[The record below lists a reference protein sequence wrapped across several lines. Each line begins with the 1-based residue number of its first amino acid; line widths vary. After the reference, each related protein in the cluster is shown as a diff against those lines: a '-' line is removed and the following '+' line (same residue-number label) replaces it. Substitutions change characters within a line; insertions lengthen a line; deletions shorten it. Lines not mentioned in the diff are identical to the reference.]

1 MIYRFLSFLF
11 VLTLTGALVGCA
23 SPVKQGLDLGD
34 PASIVDAPAPATV
47 SQGEGI
53 KVVAM
58 PLKQS
63 VELGEPVY
71 LAVQVTNMR
80 GEPVSLIGSLK
91 PGEGLIEVYSI
102 GANGEKKILL
112 PLSASD
118 FSGSTTLGPD
128 QTAGEVFPIFF
139 GANGWNFNEA
149 GEYRISVQLEVPAEG
164 GFSAFAS
171 EPAVIK
177 VGSSKAGK
185 ALVSVDNPSNMEAGK
200 FLLWRRGDHLEAGI
214 KFLTTLSEQ
223 HPNSALSS
231 YISAA
236 RVQSYSEP
244 FANYTL
250 KEVRAP
256 DCEQANALRKTVNM
270 NVLPEN
276 LLIEDFIAQAHC
288 HAESQNWDAARE
300 ALDAGSRLA
309 SDRPEFRAY
318 SRSIEEMQKRLSKY
332 LK

>member
-1 MIYRFLSFLF
+1 MNFRLLSFLF
-11 VLTLTGALVGCA
+11 VLTLSGAMIGCT

-71 LAVQVTNMR
+71 LAVQVTNMMQ
-80 GEPVSLIGSLK
+80 EPVDFTGSLK

-118 FSGSTTLGPD
+118 FSGSTTLGPG
-128 QTAGEVFPIFF
+128 QTVGEVFPIFF
-139 GANGWNFNEA
+139 GANGWNFNET
-149 GEYRISVQLEVPAEG
+149 GEYRISVQIEVPAKSG
-164 GFSAFAS
+164 YSAFIS
-171 EPAVIK
+171 EPATIK
-177 VGSSKAGK
+177 VGSSKAGE
-185 ALVSVDNPSNMEAGK
+185 ALFSVDDPGNTQAGK

-223 HPNSALSS
+223 HPGSALSS

-236 RVQSYSEP
+236 RVQNYSEP
-244 FANYTL
+244 FANYTV

-256 DCEQANALRKTVNM
+256 DCQQANALRKTIGK

-276 LLIEDFIAQAHC
+276 LLIEDFIAQANC

-318 SRSIEEMQKRLSKY
+318 SRSIEEMQKRLSRY